1 MKLHSLRRRWA
12 NWDCTS
18 GDKVVVGAAPG
29 RTVSVVGKALL
40 PPTSHTAYDQG
51 AWMTGAG
58 LRRVLPPA
66 GELGPE
72 DIWDFALV
80 RWKPATHI
88 TAAQHRLARIGD
100 GRYYTVPAELPTD
113 VVELGRLKT
122 LPLVLGTFFALL
134 AAATVMHALVTTV
147 RRRRR
152 DLAVL
157 RSIGFTGRQSRLAI
171 AWQSTIFAVAGI
183 VIGVPIGI
191 LTARLVWRSLADNF
205 PLVYVPPIALAA
217 VLLIGP
223 AALAVVNA
231 LAAGPAHA
239 AIRARPAEALRVE

>member
-1 MKLHSLRRRWA
+1 
-12 NWDCTS
+12 
-18 GDKVVVGAAPG
+18 
-29 RTVSVVGKALL
+29 
-40 PPTSHTAYDQG
+40 
-51 AWMTGAG
+51 
-58 LRRVLPPA
+58 
-66 GELGPE
+66 
-72 DIWDFALV
+72 
-80 RWKPATHI
+80 
-88 TAAQHRLARIGD
+88 
-100 GRYYTVPAELPTD
+100 
-113 VVELGRLKT
+113 
-122 LPLVLGTFFALL
+122 
-134 AAATVMHALVTTV
+134 MHALVTTV

-223 AALAVVNA
+223 AALAIVNA
-231 LAAGPAHA
+231 LAAGPARA
-239 AIRARPAEALRVE
+239 ALRARPRRHSARNERPRPSGYEPDLGVRAGVLASSKTLVSALSGSVQRAPMHSDRAALAPVRLTQV